1 MTQNFRFD
9 AVVVGGGHAG
19 SEAVFALVRN
29 GKKVALVTLNKYKV
43 ASMPCNPAIGG
54 SAKGI
59 ITREIDA
66 LGGMQGVFSDQAT
79 IQIKMLHANKGPAI
93 HSLRAQ
99 IDKEKYSKVVLRTM
113 QEYKNLTIF
122 EDVVTSFTVDDNN
135 TITGVNLE
143 SNLYLQTKTLI
154 ITTGT
159 YLNSKTL
166 RGSEIKISGP
176 DGEKTS
182 KKLSEHLK
190 QIGFELI
197 RLKTGTPPRIYAD
210 SIDFS
215 KVTREVLTDTNL
227 CFSHRSE
234 PVFKKQIEC
243 YLTYTTQQTH
253 KIIQENLEKSP
264 MYSGLIE
271 GVGPRYCP
279 SIEDKVVRFKD
290 KKRHQ
295 IFFEPETAKGD
306 TYYINGISTSLP
318 VSVQEKLVKTIP
330 GLENARV
337 QKWGYA
343 IEYDAV
349 HPFSLKPSLETKKV
363 RGLFLAGQINGTSG
377 YEEAAAQGLIAGIN
391 ANQLLD
397 NKEAIV
403 LARDVAYIGVLIDDL
418 VTKGISEPYRMLTSR
433 AEFRLLLRDDNVDE
447 RLHEIGA
454 KVGLIP
460 LTTLK
465 KTQRKYEII
474 NQKITELDTVTV
486 TPLSVLGQKYAIKS
500 TVTLKQLLSRPDVD
514 IEDIIPTFT
523 YKKELTTRVRLS
535 GYIEKQKRINQK
547 ISRMERLKIPSEVN
561 YDIISNLATEAREKL
576 KKIRPETIGQAARID
591 GITPSDIYMIL
602 MFLNYRFNKNEK
614 INWTRDN

>member
-1 MTQNFRFD
+1 M
-9 AVVVGGGHAG
+9 
-19 SEAVFALVRN
+19 
-29 GKKVALVTLNKYKV
+29 
-43 ASMPCNPAIGG
+43 
-54 SAKGI
+54 
-59 ITREIDA
+59 
-66 LGGMQGVFSDQAT
+66 
-79 IQIKMLHANKGPAI
+79 
-93 HSLRAQ
+93 
-99 IDKEKYSKVVLRTM
+99 
-113 QEYKNLTIF
+113 
-122 EDVVTSFTVDDNN
+122 
-135 TITGVNLE
+135 
-143 SNLYLQTKTLI
+143 
-154 ITTGT
+154 
-159 YLNSKTL
+159 
-166 RGSEIKISGP
+166 
-176 DGEKTS
+176 
-182 KKLSEHLK
+182 
-190 QIGFELI
+190 
-197 RLKTGTPPRIYAD
+197 
-210 SIDFS
+210 
-215 KVTREVLTDTNL
+215 
-227 CFSHRSE
+227 
-234 PVFKKQIEC
+234 
-243 YLTYTTQQTH
+243 
-253 KIIQENLEKSP
+253 
-264 MYSGLIE
+264 
-271 GVGPRYCP
+271 
-279 SIEDKVVRFKD
+279 
-290 KKRHQ
+290 
-295 IFFEPETAKGD
+295 
-306 TYYINGISTSLP
+306 
-318 VSVQEKLVKTIP
+318 
-330 GLENARV
+330 
-337 QKWGYA
+337 
-343 IEYDAV
+343 
-349 HPFSLKPSLETKKV
+349 

-500 TVTLKQLLSRPDVD
+500 TVTLKQLLSRPDID

-614 INWTRDN
+614 IN